1 MELLHGKAIEGGRPL
16 TEAELETLARDQL
29 EVLRQSF
36 SAKPR
41 AEKTDD
47 VLSLRLAEE
56 LRLVSRMLELVENRV
71 SPAAA
76 KEIETAED
84 AIDDLADIV
93 EAEDPCDALENVG
106 SDLARRITRRS
117 LDGSGGPCDNRRPS
131 ILRKPA

>member
-131 ILRKPA
+131 ILRKPD

>member
-1 MELLHGKAIEGGRPL
+1 MELLHGKAIAGGRPL
-16 TEAELETLARDQL
+16 SEAELETLARDQI
-29 EVLRQSF
+29 EVLRRSF
-36 SAKPR
+36 SAKTQVG
-41 AEKTDD
+41 KTDD
-47 VLSLRLAEE
+47 VLSLRLGEE

-117 LDGSGGPCDNRRPS
+117 LDGSGGPCNNRRPS
-131 ILRKPA
+131 ILRKPD

>member
-1 MELLHGKAIEGGRPL
+1 MELLHGKAIAGGRPL

-36 SAKPR
+36 SAKPNV
-41 AEKTDD
+41 EKTDD

-131 ILRKPA
+131 ILRKSG